1 MQVGKLGYLVL
12 EFLEHQWV
20 WFFQYLLIEPGLPLH
35 VDLRR
40 GLTGQKGH
48 VDLFCLFLHLEET
61 QGACYLRAQP
71 FPPSRVL
78 YSGPELAVAA
88 REASP

>member
-35 VDLRR
+35 VDLR
-40 GLTGQKGH
+40 
-48 VDLFCLFLHLEET
+48 
-61 QGACYLRAQP
+61 
-71 FPPSRVL
+71 
-78 YSGPELAVAA
+78 
-88 REASP
+88 